1 MANSNEFPYRELRP
15 HLPPTW
21 SNLNHNSNLNTV
33 PLNSVEYN
41 EVMKNFSADETKL
54 LRHQNV
60 NQYGMFLI
68 RQQHLQVIHPNVNF
82 VKVST
87 PNTNM
92 HHLIISNISIS
103 YLFQVTRY
111 CRLQRSTIEEAVEFN
126 LDERRL
132 EEPVIFTISPPNVLY
147 NGDIVLVVS
156 FITEESNFG
165 TSNLQPKRDCD
176 FYIEYCLSF

>member
-21 SNLNHNSNLNTV
+21 SNLNLNSNLNTV

-68 RQQHLQVIHPNVNF
+68 RQQHLQVLHPNVNF
-82 VKVST
+82 VK
-87 PNTNM
+87 
-92 HHLIISNISIS
+92 
-103 YLFQVTRY
+103 VTRY
-111 CRLQRSTIEEAVEFN
+111 CRLQRSTIEEAIEFN

-132 EEPVIFTISPPNVLY
+132 EERVTFTISPPNVLY